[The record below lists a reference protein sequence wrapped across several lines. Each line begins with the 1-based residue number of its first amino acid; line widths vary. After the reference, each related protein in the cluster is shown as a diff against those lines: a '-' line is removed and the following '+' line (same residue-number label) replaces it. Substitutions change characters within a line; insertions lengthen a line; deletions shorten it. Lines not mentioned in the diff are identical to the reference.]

1 MIYPVMSADERIAEL
16 EQEVR
21 DLKVALIFEKDLEL
35 ASLQVDLLAKIE
47 ARIRLLKD
55 VK

>member
-1 MIYPVMSADERIAEL
+1 MMPTSDRIAEL

-21 DLKVALIFEKDLEL
+21 DLKVSLIFEKDLEL

-47 ARIRLLKD
+47 TRIRLLKD